1 MSQKIPGAILGI
13 PLYNHFPVSW
23 REDINSNG
31 DNMLTFSKCLRFIDI
46 LFLLILM
53 GFGSGESF
61 AATEMSET
69 GQNQSLKS
77 SAAGAD
83 ESPVPRRLTVSQAV
97 DIALRKNPDILA
109 YKASWK
115 STKKLEVTA
124 LAPADPQ
131 IQYLFGAGEQ
141 GNGPNGQGL
150 PYQSG
155 NNWAIT
161 QSVLFPGKSEI
172 GYQINR
178 DNTKNAYLAYQ
189 AQKVSLRNQTEMACF
204 QLLLAQK
211 SLSLN
216 LEMQN
221 WLARVLD
228 ITRTKLSVGSAQIL
242 DVVNA
247 KVQLSQAKLDQ
258 LTAEMSEMI
267 ARRQLNALLAYP
279 PDTPV
284 EIDSPSAPVSF
295 SRPLSGLE
303 ALALKNRP
311 DLLSSETNLELNRHQ
326 LTLTKM
332 GYLPDFQFE
341 GSMGGESC
349 YGFSGLNCYYAGL
362 QVNVPIF
369 AMMKQKPQVD
379 SAADQVRSADFQYQW
394 QAVQVRLNVDNSYS
408 QVVLGYRQYEIS
420 DREIVPQTRL
430 AFDLA
435 LTGYENQKNDFLYL
449 ISAIQ
454 AYRQARY
461 AGYQNLIGYYQALSN
476 LEAAVGESLP
486 ELSGENSGM
495 KSREEVK

>member
-1 MSQKIPGAILGI
+1 
-13 PLYNHFPVSW
+13 
-23 REDINSNG
+23 
-31 DNMLTFSKCLRFIDI
+31 MLTFLKTPRSVLI
-46 LFLLILM
+46 FLPLLM
-53 GFGSGESF
+53 IFFSGESY
-61 AATEMSET
+61 AASTVTEV
-69 GQNQSLKS
+69 GQNPNPKIAEDQSVN
-77 SAAGAD
+77 
-83 ESPVPRRLTVSQAV
+83 SPVARRLTVAQAV

-172 GYQINR
+172 GYQINK
-178 DNTKNAYLAYQ
+178 DNTETSYLAYR
-189 AQKVSLRNQTEMACF
+189 AQRVSLRNQTEMACY

-211 SLSLN
+211 ALSLN

-267 ARRQLNALLAYP
+267 ARRQLNALLAYS
-279 PDTPV
+279 PDTPI
-284 EIDSPSAPVSF
+284 EIDSPEAPVSF
-295 SRPLSGLE
+295 SRPLPGLE
-303 ALALKNRP
+303 AQALKNRP

-379 SAADQVRSADFQYQW
+379 SASDQVRSAKCQYQW
-394 QAVQVRLNVDNSYS
+394 QVMQVRLNVDNSYS

-420 DREIVPQTRL
+420 DREIIPQTRL

-454 AYRQARY
+454 AYKQARY
-461 AGYQNLIGYYQALSN
+461 VGYQNLIGYYQALSN

-486 ELSGENSGM
+486 ELNGGVVGAKGRGEVN
-495 KSREEVK
+495 

>member
-1 MSQKIPGAILGI
+1 MSLGLSVWLAAGCAGEAVAAAG
-13 PLYNHFPVSW
+13 PS
-23 REDINSNG
+23 
-31 DNMLTFSKCLRFIDI
+31 
-46 LFLLILM
+46 
-53 GFGSGESF
+53 GSSPIGT
-61 AATEMSET
+61 AAPA
-69 GQNQSLKS
+69 GQ
-77 SAAGAD
+77 SAANHPA
-83 ESPVPRRLTVSQAV
+83 PRRLTVAQAV
-97 DIALRKNPDILA
+97 DIALRRNPDLLA
-109 YKASWK
+109 YEAAWR

-161 QSVLFPGKSEI
+161 QSILFPGKSEI
-172 GYQINR
+172 GYDINK
-178 DNTKNAYLAYQ
+178 DNTRTAYLAYR
-189 AQKVSLRNQTEMACF
+189 AQRVSLRNQTEMACF

-211 SLSLN
+211 SLALN

-221 WLARVLD
+221 WFERVLD
-228 ITRTKLSVGSAQIL
+228 ITRTKLSVGTAQIL

-267 ARRQLNALLAYP
+267 SRRQLNALLAYA

-284 EIDSPSAPVSF
+284 EVDSPEKPVAF
-295 SRPLSGLE
+295 GKPLPGLE
-303 ALALKNRP
+303 AQALKNRP
-311 DLLSSETNLELNRHQ
+311 DLLSSETVVSINRHQ
-326 LTLTKM
+326 LTLSKM
-332 GYLPDFQFE
+332 GYLPDFQLE

-349 YGFSGLNCYYAGL
+349 YGFSGLNCYYAGF

-379 SAADQVRSADFQYQW
+379 SARDQLRSSDFQYQW

-408 QVVLGYRQYEIS
+408 QVVLGYRQFEIS
-420 DREIVPQTRL
+420 EKEIIPQTRL

-476 LEAAVGESLP
+476 LEAAVGEALP
-486 ELSGENSGM
+486 EINGTQAGSSAQQ
-495 KSREEVK
+495 

>member
-1 MSQKIPGAILGI
+1 MQVKD
-13 PLYNHFPVSW
+13 NDPVT
-23 REDINSNG
+23 RKKFYPVG
-31 DNMLTFSKCLRFIDI
+31 DSMRPFLKFLRFVPV
-46 LFLLILM
+46 LFFSLLI
-53 GFGSGESF
+53 GPFSSESF
-61 AATEMSET
+61 AASAVTSV
-69 GQNQSLKS
+69 GQDPSLKS
-77 SAAGAD
+77 AD
-83 ESPVPRRLTVSQAV
+83 GGMDHSSVPRRLTVSQAV

-109 YKASWK
+109 YKASWR

-161 QSVLFPGKSEI
+161 QSVLFPGKSEL
-172 GYQINR
+172 GYRINK
-178 DNTKNAYLAYQ
+178 DNTKTAYLAYR
-189 AQKVSLRNQTEMACF
+189 AQRVSLRNQTEMACY

-267 ARRQLNALLAYP
+267 ARRQLNALLAYS
-279 PDTPV
+279 PDTPI
-284 EIDSPSAPVSF
+284 EIDSPEVPVSF

-303 ALALKNRP
+303 AQALKNRP
-311 DLLSSETNLELNRHQ
+311 DLLSSETNLALNRHQ

-379 SAADQVRSADFQYQW
+379 SAADQVRSANFQYQW
-394 QAVQVRLNVDNSYS
+394 QVMQVRLNVDNSYS

-420 DREIVPQTRL
+420 DQEIIPQTRL

-486 ELSGENSGM
+486 ELNGESMGS
-495 KSREEVK
+495 KTREEVK

>member
-1 MSQKIPGAILGI
+1 M
-13 PLYNHFPVSW
+13 
-23 REDINSNG
+23 
-31 DNMLTFSKCLRFIDI
+31 MTFMTTLRFVPV
-46 LFLLILM
+46 LFLSLCM
-53 GFGSGESF
+53 GLF
-61 AATEMSET
+61 
-69 GQNQSLKS
+69 
-77 SAAGAD
+77 AD
-83 ESPVPRRLTVSQAV
+83 ESLAASSVTEVGQNSSSKGSSVGADSSPAPRRLTVSQAV
-97 DIALRKNPDILA
+97 DIALRKNPDILS

-161 QSVLFPGKSEI
+161 QSVLFPGKSEL
-172 GYQINR
+172 GYRINK
-178 DNTKNAYLAYQ
+178 DNTRTAYLAYR
-189 AQKVSLRNQTEMACF
+189 AQRVSLRNQTEMACY

-211 SLSLN
+211 SISLN

-267 ARRQLNALLAYP
+267 ARRQLNALLAYS
-279 PDTPV
+279 PDTPI
-284 EIDSPSAPVSF
+284 EIDSPEAPVAF
-295 SRPLSGLE
+295 SRPLPGLE
-303 ALALKNRP
+303 AQALKNRP

-349 YGFSGLNCYYAGL
+349 YGFAGLNCYYAGL

-379 SAADQVRSADFQYQW
+379 SAENQVRSASFQYQW
-394 QAVQVRLNVDNSYS
+394 QAMQVRLNVDNSYS
-408 QVVLGYRQYEIS
+408 QVVLGYRQYGIS
-420 DREIVPQTRL
+420 DREIIPQTRL

-454 AYRQARY
+454 AYKQARY
-461 AGYQNLIGYYQALSN
+461 VGYQNLIGYYQALSN

-486 ELSGENSGM
+486 ELNGDNERA
-495 KSREEVK
+495 KAQDEVK